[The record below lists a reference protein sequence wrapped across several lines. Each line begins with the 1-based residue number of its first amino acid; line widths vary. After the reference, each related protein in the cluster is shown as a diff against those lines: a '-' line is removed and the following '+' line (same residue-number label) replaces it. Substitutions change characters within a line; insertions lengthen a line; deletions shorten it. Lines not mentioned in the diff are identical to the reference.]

1 MVAHWVSH
9 QLVDTTPCHLTGA
22 PMKRSEAYRDGYR
35 GFGDGEAQQE
45 TPMPN
50 NPVVVR
56 LGQRLA

>member
-1 MVAHWVSH
+1 
-9 QLVDTTPCHLTGA
+9 
-22 PMKRSEAYRDGYR
+22 MKRSEAYRDGYR